1 VETESLSKSGNKKP
15 FRLKLIIS
23 AAVLLLIVIT
33 VFVFILIEQNKPDP
47 FSVEVIHKAVA
58 RQLNKSLNE
67 ISEADY
73 AEITELCIAQK
84 TMQQQIAGHGPSE
97 IYSQG
102 ELADLKLF
110 KKFVNLEYLDI
121 SYLSYPQKKL
131 PNWLSL
137 LAKLGIY
144 NVSNKTSIDL
154 EPLQDIPK
162 LQKLKIR
169 RTPFNNIESLANLTE
184 LEGLDLQGVPISD
197 INWLSSL
204 TKLELLNLGATD
216 INSIEPLRELK
227 NLRELIF
234 HLTNISDIE
243 PVRGMKNLRKLS
255 IDGTLVSDFEPLRE
269 LTNLQELYIS
279 NTPVW
284 NLEPITGL
292 PSLKF
297 LRMQICKN
305 ISEEQVQ
312 ELQEAMPDLVI
323 DRAMRQ

>member
-1 VETESLSKSGNKKP
+1 MENSEQLNNDKRNKSIK
-15 FRLKLIIS
+15 LKLLIFVIF
-23 AAVLLLIVIT
+23 LLLITITAFVVI
-33 VFVFILIEQNKPDP
+33 FLEQNKPDP

-58 RQLNKSLNE
+58 RQLNKNADE
-67 ISEADY
+67 ITDADY
-73 AEITELCIAQK
+73 AEISELCIAQK
-84 TMQQQIAGHGPSE
+84 TMQQEIAGHGPTE
-97 IYSQG
+97 IYTQG

-131 PNWLSL
+131 PKWLSF

-154 EPLQDIPK
+154 EPLKDIPK
-162 LQKLKIR
+162 LRKLKIQY
-169 RTPFNNIESLANLTE
+169 TPFDNIESLAKITE
-184 LEGLDLQGVPISD
+184 LKGLDLQEVPISD
-197 INWLSSL
+197 INWISSL

-227 NLRELIF
+227 NLRELIL

-269 LTNLQELYIS
+269 LTNLEKLYIS

-292 PSLKF
+292 PNLKF
-297 LRMQICKN
+297 LRMQIYH

-323 DRAMRQ
+323 VRALR